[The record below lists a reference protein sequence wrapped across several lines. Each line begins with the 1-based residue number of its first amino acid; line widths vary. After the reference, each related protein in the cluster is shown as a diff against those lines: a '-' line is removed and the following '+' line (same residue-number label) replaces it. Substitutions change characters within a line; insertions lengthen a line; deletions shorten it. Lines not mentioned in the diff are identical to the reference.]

1 MSNTIIALIL
11 SDVLLNRTTVTCGA
25 GCCSSGMRECNEG
38 IVTLESVDGAT
49 FKHILDYIY
58 KGNLDGVDD
67 LECIA
72 DIYMAADMF
81 QMTDLLEEVL
91 TETK

>member
-1 MSNTIIALIL
+1 
-11 SDVLLNRTTVTCGA
+11 
-25 GCCSSGMRECNEG
+25 MRECNEG
-38 IVTLESVDGAT
+38 IVTLEYVDGST
-49 FKHILDYIY
+49 FRHIVDYIY

-91 TETK
+91 RLNIAEVKIILDAIICK

>member
-1 MSNTIIALIL
+1 M
-11 SDVLLNRTTVTCGA
+11 TCA
-25 GCCSSGMRECNEG
+25 DCYSSGMRECKEG
-38 IVTLESVDGAT
+38 VVTLESVDGAT
-49 FKHILDYIY
+49 FRHILDYIY
-58 KGNLDGVDD
+58 KGNLDGVED

-91 TETK
+91 RLNIAEVKVILDAIICE